1 MGEVVQ
7 LDQDGAAS
15 KRRRTKSELKLNLID
30 ATITKLPVV
39 EEKNKEIEAAEAAEA
54 AKQVL
59 LRRLSHAPRTRKELA
74 KDLKDKDISDEVA
87 NVALDRF
94 EEVGLI
100 NDQALASNYVSS
112 QHERKGL
119 GKNALRQQL
128 RAKGVSDD
136 VALEAISQIS
146 DDQEF
151 QAAFALACKKIRS
164 LQKDDAKTQLRK
176 IVGVLARKGYSSNL
190 AFRVAKEVIT
200 DLPDGLPLEI

>member
-7 LDQDGAAS
+7 LDKDGAAS

-30 ATITKLPVV
+30 ATITQLPVM
-39 EEKNKEIEAAEAAEA
+39 EEKNKEIEAADA

-164 LQKDDAKTQLRK
+164 LQRDDAKTQLRK

-190 AFRVAKEVIT
+190 AFSVAKEVIK
-200 DLPDGLPLEI
+200 DLPDGLPAEI

>member
-39 EEKNKEIEAAEAAEA
+39 EEKNKEIEAADA

-87 NVALDRF
+87 SVALDRF

>member
-39 EEKNKEIEAAEAAEA
+39 EEKNKEIEAADA

-59 LRRLSHAPRTRKELA
+59 LRRLSNAPRTRKELA

-87 NVALDRF
+87 NLALDRF

-136 VALEAISQIS
+136 VALEAVSQIS

-164 LQKDDAKTQLRK
+164 LQRDDAKTQLRK

>member
-15 KRRRTKSELKLNLID
+15 KRRRTKSGLKLNLID
-30 ATITKLPVV
+30 ATITQLPVI
-39 EEKNKEIEAAEAAEA
+39 EEKNKEIEAADA
-54 AKQVL
+54 AKEVL

-100 NDQALASNYVSS
+100 NDQALASSYVSS

-136 VALEAISQIS
+136 VALAAISQIS

-164 LQKDDAKTQLRK
+164 LQRDDAKTQLRK

>member
-30 ATITKLPVV
+30 ATITQLPVI
-39 EEKNKEIEAAEAAEA
+39 EEKNKEIEAADA

-74 KDLKDKDISDEVA
+74 KDLKDKEISDEVA
-87 NVALDRF
+87 NVALNRF

-128 RAKGVSDD
+128 RAKGISDD
-136 VALEAISQIS
+136 MALEAISQIS

-164 LQKDDAKTQLRK
+164 LQRDDPKTQLRK

-200 DLPDGLPLEI
+200 DLPDGLPSEI

>member
-30 ATITKLPVV
+30 ATITQLPVV
-39 EEKNKEIEAAEAAEA
+39 EEKNKEIEAADA

-87 NVALDRF
+87 NIALDRF

-128 RAKGVSDD
+128 RSKGISDD

-200 DLPDGLPLEI
+200 DLPDGLPQEI

>member
-30 ATITKLPVV
+30 ATITQLPVV
-39 EEKNKEIEAAEAAEA
+39 EEKNKEIEAADA

-128 RAKGVSDD
+128 RAKGISDD

>member
-30 ATITKLPVV
+30 ATITQLPVV
-39 EEKNKEIEAAEAAEA
+39 EEKNKEIEAADA

-164 LQKDDAKTQLRK
+164 LQRDDAKTQLRK
-176 IVGVLARKGYSSNL
+176 IVGALARKGYSSNL

>member
-30 ATITKLPVV
+30 ATITQLPVM
-39 EEKNKEIEAAEAAEA
+39 EEKSKEIEAADA

>member
-30 ATITKLPVV
+30 ATITQLPVV
-39 EEKNKEIEAAEAAEA
+39 EEKNKEIEAADA

-59 LRRLSHAPRTRKELA
+59 LRRLSNAPRTRKELA

-164 LQKDDAKTQLRK
+164 LQRDDAKTQLRK

>member
-39 EEKNKEIEAAEAAEA
+39 EEKNKEIEAAEA

>member
-30 ATITKLPVV
+30 ATITKLPVM
-39 EEKNKEIEAAEAAEA
+39 EEKNKEIEAADA

-164 LQKDDAKTQLRK
+164 LQRDDAKTQLRK

>member
-30 ATITKLPVV
+30 ATITQLPVM
-39 EEKNKEIEAAEAAEA
+39 EEKNKEIEAADA

-164 LQKDDAKTQLRK
+164 LQRDDAKTQLRK

-190 AFRVAKEVIT
+190 AFRVAKEVIK
-200 DLPDGLPLEI
+200 DLPDGLPSEI

>member
-39 EEKNKEIEAAEAAEA
+39 EEKIKEIEAADA

-164 LQKDDAKTQLRK
+164 LQRDDAKTQLRK

>member
-30 ATITKLPVV
+30 ATITKLPVA
-39 EEKNKEIEAAEAAEA
+39 EEKNKEIEAADA

-59 LRRLSHAPRTRKELA
+59 LRRLSHAPRTRKKLA

-176 IVGVLARKGYSSNL
+176 IVGVLARKGYPSNL

>member
-30 ATITKLPVV
+30 ATITQLPIV
-39 EEKNKEIEAAEAAEA
+39 EEKNKEIEAADA

-128 RAKGVSDD
+128 RAKGISDD
-136 VALEAISQIS
+136 MALEAISQIS

-164 LQKDDAKTQLRK
+164 LQRDDAKTQLRK

-200 DLPDGLPLEI
+200 DLPDGLPSEI

>member
-30 ATITKLPVV
+30 ATITQLPVM
-39 EEKNKEIEAAEAAEA
+39 EEKSKEIEAADA

-59 LRRLSHAPRTRKELA
+59 LRRLSHAPKTRKELA
-74 KDLKDKDISDEVA
+74 KDLKDKDISDDVA

-128 RAKGVSDD
+128 RAKGISDD
-136 VALEAISQIS
+136 MALEAISQIS

-164 LQKDDAKTQLRK
+164 LQRDDAKTQLRK

-200 DLPDGLPLEI
+200 DLPDGLPSEI

>member
-30 ATITKLPVV
+30 ATITQLPVN
-39 EEKNKEIEAAEAAEA
+39 EEKNKEIEAADA

-136 VALEAISQIS
+136 VALAAISQIS

>member
-30 ATITKLPVV
+30 ATITQLPIV
-39 EEKNKEIEAAEAAEA
+39 EEKNKEIEAADA

-164 LQKDDAKTQLRK
+164 LQRDDAKTQLRK

>member
-15 KRRRTKSELKLNLID
+15 KRRRTNSPQLNLID
-30 ATITKLPVV
+30 ATITQLPVM
-39 EEKNKEIEAAEAAEA
+39 EEKNKEIEAAEA

-87 NVALDRF
+87 NVALNRF

-164 LQKDDAKTQLRK
+164 LQRDDAKTQLRK

-200 DLPDGLPLEI
+200 DLPDGLPSEI

>member
-7 LDQDGAAS
+7 LNQDGAAS

-30 ATITKLPVV
+30 ATITQLPIAV
-39 EEKNKEIEAAEAAEA
+39 EKNLEIEAADA

-112 QHERKGL
+112 QHQRKGL

-128 RAKGVSDD
+128 RAKGVSDE
-136 VALEAISQIS
+136 VALEAISQIT

-164 LQKDDAKTQLRK
+164 LQRDDAKTQLRK
-176 IVGVLARKGYSSNL
+176 IVNVLARKGYSSNL
-190 AFRVAKEVIT
+190 AFRVAKEVIA

>member
-30 ATITKLPVV
+30 ATITQLPVV
-39 EEKNKEIEAAEAAEA
+39 QEKSKEIETADA

-74 KDLKDKDISDEVA
+74 KDLKDKDISDAVA

-100 NDQALASNYVSS
+100 NDQALASSYVSS

-128 RAKGVSDD
+128 RAKGISDD
-136 VALEAISQIS
+136 MALEAISQIS

-164 LQKDDAKTQLRK
+164 LQRDDAKTQLRK

-200 DLPDGLPLEI
+200 DLPDGLPQ

>member
-30 ATITKLPVV
+30 ATITQLPVK
-39 EEKNKEIEAAEAAEA
+39 EEKSKEIEAADA

-87 NVALDRF
+87 NIALDRF

-100 NDQALASNYVSS
+100 NDQVLASNYVSS

-128 RAKGVSDD
+128 RAKGISDD
-136 VALEAISQIS
+136 MALEAISQIS

-164 LQKDDAKTQLRK
+164 LQRDDAKTQLRK

-200 DLPDGLPLEI
+200 DLPDGLPSEI

>member
-30 ATITKLPVV
+30 ATITQLPVMD
-39 EEKNKEIEAAEAAEA
+39 EKNKEIEAADA

-112 QHERKGL
+112 QHQRKGL

-128 RAKGVSDD
+128 RAKGVSDE

-164 LQKDDAKTQLRK
+164 LQRDDAKTQLRK
-176 IVGVLARKGYSSNL
+176 IVSVLARKGYSSNL

>member
-30 ATITKLPVV
+30 ATITQLPVV
-39 EEKNKEIEAAEAAEA
+39 EEKIKEIEAADA

-164 LQKDDAKTQLRK
+164 LQRDDAKTQLRK

-200 DLPDGLPLEI
+200 DLPEGLPLEI

>member
-30 ATITKLPVV
+30 ATITQLPVM
-39 EEKNKEIEAAEAAEA
+39 EEKNKEIEAADA

-100 NDQALASNYVSS
+100 NDPALASNYVSS

-136 VALEAISQIS
+136 VAQEAISQIS

>member
-30 ATITKLPVV
+30 ATITKLPVA
-39 EEKNKEIEAAEAAEA
+39 EEKNKEIEAADA

-151 QAAFALACKKIRS
+151 QAAFGLACKKIRS

>member
-30 ATITKLPVV
+30 ATITQLPVI
-39 EEKNKEIEAAEAAEA
+39 EEKNKEIEAADA

-87 NVALDRF
+87 NVALNRF

-128 RAKGVSDD
+128 RAKGISDD
-136 VALEAISQIS
+136 MALEAISQIS

-164 LQKDDAKTQLRK
+164 LQRDDAKTQLRK

-200 DLPDGLPLEI
+200 DLPDGLPSEI

>member
-30 ATITKLPVV
+30 ATITQLPVV
-39 EEKNKEIEAAEAAEA
+39 EEKNKEIEAADA

-74 KDLKDKDISDEVA
+74 KDLKEKDISDEVA
-87 NVALDRF
+87 NLALDRF

-100 NDQALASNYVSS
+100 NDQVLASNYVSS

-136 VALEAISQIS
+136 VALDALSQIS

-176 IVGVLARKGYSSNL
+176 IVGGLARKGYSSNL
-190 AFRVAKEVIT
+190 AFRVAKEVIA
-200 DLPDGLPLEI
+200 DLPDGLPSEI

>member
-30 ATITKLPVV
+30 ATITQLPVPV
-39 EEKNKEIEAAEAAEA
+39 EKNLEIEAADA

-112 QHERKGL
+112 RHQRKGL

-128 RAKGVSDD
+128 RAKGVSDE

-164 LQKDDAKTQLRK
+164 LQRDDAKTQLRK
-176 IVGVLARKGYSSNL
+176 IVSVLARKGYSSNL

>member
-30 ATITKLPVV
+30 ATITKLPVM
-39 EEKNKEIEAAEAAEA
+39 EEKNKEIEAADA

-59 LRRLSHAPRTRKELA
+59 LRRLSNAPRTRKELA
-74 KDLKDKDISDEVA
+74 KDLKDKAISDEVA

-136 VALEAISQIS
+136 VAQEAISQIS

-164 LQKDDAKTQLRK
+164 LQRDDAKTQLRK
-176 IVGVLARKGYSSNL
+176 IVGALARKGYSSNL

>member
-30 ATITKLPVV
+30 ATITQLPVMD
-39 EEKNKEIEAAEAAEA
+39 EKNKEIEAADA

-59 LRRLSHAPRTRKELA
+59 LRRLSNAPRTRKELA

>member
-30 ATITKLPVV
+30 ATIVQLPIV
-39 EEKNKEIEAAEAAEA
+39 EEKNKEIEAADA

-128 RAKGVSDD
+128 RAKGISDD
-136 VALEAISQIS
+136 MALEAISQIS

-164 LQKDDAKTQLRK
+164 LQRDDAKTQLRK

>member
-30 ATITKLPVV
+30 ATITQLPVV
-39 EEKNKEIEAAEAAEA
+39 QEKSKEIEAADA

-128 RAKGVSDD
+128 RAKGISDD
-136 VALEAISQIS
+136 MALEAISQIS

-164 LQKDDAKTQLRK
+164 LQRDDAKTQLRK

-200 DLPDGLPLEI
+200 DLPDGLPSEI

>member
-30 ATITKLPVV
+30 ATITQLPVV
-39 EEKNKEIEAAEAAEA
+39 EEKNKEIEAADA

-112 QHERKGL
+112 QHERKGI

-136 VALEAISQIS
+136 VAQEAISQIS

>member
-30 ATITKLPVV
+30 ATITQLPVV
-39 EEKNKEIEAAEAAEA
+39 EEKNKEIEAADA
-54 AKQVL
+54 AKQFL

-164 LQKDDAKTQLRK
+164 LQRDDAKTQLRK

>member
-30 ATITKLPVV
+30 ATITQLPVV
-39 EEKNKEIEAAEAAEA
+39 EEKNKEIEAADA

-128 RAKGVSDD
+128 RSKGVSDD

>member
-30 ATITKLPVV
+30 ATITQLPVM
-39 EEKNKEIEAAEAAEA
+39 EEKNKEIEAADA

-164 LQKDDAKTQLRK
+164 LQRDDAKTKLRK

-190 AFRVAKEVIT
+190 AFRVAKEVIK
-200 DLPDGLPLEI
+200 DLPDGLPSEI

>member
-30 ATITKLPVV
+30 ATVTQLPVV
-39 EEKNKEIEAAEAAEA
+39 EEKNKEIEAADA

>member
-30 ATITKLPVV
+30 ATITQLPVM
-39 EEKNKEIEAAEAAEA
+39 EEKSKEIEAADA

-74 KDLKDKDISDEVA
+74 KDLKDKDISDDVA

-128 RAKGVSDD
+128 RAKGISDD
-136 VALEAISQIS
+136 MALEAISQIS

-164 LQKDDAKTQLRK
+164 LQRDDAKTQLRK

-200 DLPDGLPLEI
+200 DLPDGLPSEI